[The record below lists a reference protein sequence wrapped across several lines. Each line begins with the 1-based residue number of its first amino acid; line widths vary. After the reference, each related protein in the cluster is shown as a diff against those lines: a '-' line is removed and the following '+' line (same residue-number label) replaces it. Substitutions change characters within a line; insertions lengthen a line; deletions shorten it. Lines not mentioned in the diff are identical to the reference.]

1 MICSN
6 WFPKWQCRP
15 NEIKPLERCLGQ
27 WNAIQEWVGATS
39 FLLPNYFLG
48 ENTISSKFFPDS
60 LWPLLNDFQY
70 GLAPWQILF
79 LGRWPSPPHRIG
91 QPAAYKTQA
100 GKGKIFSGTTKTQIG
115 AKLLTDNQCKKKKS
129 TKVSSIK
136 ATQKIWLKSSET
148 LWLMTAMW
156 H

>member
-6 WFPKWQCRP
+6 WLPKWQCRP

-60 LWPLLNDFQY
+60 LRPLLNDFHH

-79 LGRWPSPPHRIG
+79 LARWASPPHRTG
-91 QPAAYKTQA
+91 QSAAYKTQA
-100 GKGKIFSGTTKTQIG
+100 WKGKIFQGPQKLKLVSNSWQIIN
-115 AKLLTDNQCKKKKS
+115 AKKKHQSSLYKS
-129 TKVSSIK
+129 NTKK
-136 ATQKIWLKSSET
+136 LTKIFRDILIDDSYVT
-148 LWLMTAMW
+148 LV
-156 H
+156 